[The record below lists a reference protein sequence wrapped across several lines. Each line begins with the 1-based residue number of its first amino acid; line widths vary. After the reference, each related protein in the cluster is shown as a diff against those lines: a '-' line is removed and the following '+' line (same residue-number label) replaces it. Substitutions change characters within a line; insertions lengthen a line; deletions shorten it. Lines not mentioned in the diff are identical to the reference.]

1 MKSWELEKMWRKEA
15 REEGLAEGRELGKRI
30 GIEEGRKMGFEE
42 GRQEGRQEGR
52 EEGRKE
58 GIGQGRV
65 DTLQEMIFLVLAQKG
80 KIPDEMIKRIQQQKD
95 MDVLERWLH
104 VVLETDVLG
113 EIQEKL
119 CDKVQ

>member
-30 GIEEGRKMGFEE
+30 GIEEGRKE
-42 GRQEGRQEGR
+42 GRKEGR
-52 EEGRKE
+52 EE

-65 DTLQEMIFLVLAQKG
+65 ETLKEMIFLVLAQKG
-80 KIPDEMIKRIQQQKD
+80 KMSDEMIEKIQQQKD

-104 VVLETDVLG
+104 IVLETDMLG

-119 CDKVQ
+119 CDTVH

>member
-30 GIEEGRKMGFEE
+30 GIEEGRKE
-42 GRQEGRQEGR
+42 GRKEGREEGR

-58 GIGQGRV
+58 GREEGIGQGRV
-65 DTLQEMIFLVLAQKG
+65 ETLKEMIFLVLAQKG
-80 KIPDEMIKRIQQQKD
+80 KMSDEMIEKIQQQKD

-104 VVLETDVLG
+104 IVLETDLLG

-119 CDKVQ
+119 CDTVH